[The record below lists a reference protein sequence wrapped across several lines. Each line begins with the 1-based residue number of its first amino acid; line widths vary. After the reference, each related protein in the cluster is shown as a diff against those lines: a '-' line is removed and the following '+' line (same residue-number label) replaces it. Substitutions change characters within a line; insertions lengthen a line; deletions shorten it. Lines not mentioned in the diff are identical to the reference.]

1 MGKTRKEFEYLL
13 ENLSRAQ
20 SEDEVISY
28 LKNMIKGFS
37 SSFYQECILSNPYY
51 KSLFL
56 EIREDVLEDLDSMKK
71 ALEEEMDS
79 IDENIKISSD
89 KDVISKLKDIKSDC
103 VLLLREIDIKKEEL
117 ISVI

>member
-56 EIREDVLEDLDSMKK
+56 EIREDVLEDLDFVWRAKQ
-71 ALEEEMDS
+71 LGYRCE
-79 IDENIKISSD
+79 
-89 KDVISKLKDIKSDC
+89 C
-103 VLLLREIDIKKEEL
+103 VLDARFFHKKEVM
-117 ISVI
+117 IDWFI